1 MFFFIERNCSFFMG
15 SIFWSNVV
23 LVLTFNT
30 GGVYNFITKKVNI
43 PVNLVPFF
51 NVVSFLFC
59 RFLKSGVTNV
69 LKSLFLF
76 KSKKARVIYSK
87 QDKAAVV
94 KTLVWSVYVWRTA
107 TATFFFL
114 KISFSNSLYL
124 KKSQCRRHDFRF
136 QLTLTSNITP
146 INFSLSILE
155 KKLN

>member
-1 MFFFIERNCSFFMG
+1 M
-15 SIFWSNVV
+15 
-23 LVLTFNT
+23 
-30 GGVYNFITKKVNI
+30 YNFITKKVNI

-107 TATFFFL
+107 TATFFF
-114 KISFSNSLYL
+114 
-124 KKSQCRRHDFRF
+124 KK
-136 QLTLTSNITP
+136 
-146 INFSLSILE
+146 
-155 KKLN
+155 